1 MPKARLAIL
10 IGPKGR
16 GTNLK
21 AIALACQDGRLD
33 AEVAVVIS
41 PVSDS
46 PASQW
51 AREEGLTLELVSPK
65 AEAYGGGLL
74 AALRAN
80 SAEWVCLAGYTRLLP
95 TEVLNAYSGR
105 ILNIHPALL
114 PKFGGKGMYGM
125 HVHEA
130 VLAAGEEESGCSV
143 HLVTERY
150 DEGPVVM
157 QLRCPVEPED
167 TPETLAARVLELE
180 KQAYWQ
186 AIAAAIR
193 QAHTP

>member
-1 MPKARLAIL
+1 MPKTRLAIL

-21 AIALACQDGRLD
+21 AIARACQDGRLE

-41 PVSDS
+41 PAGDS
-46 PASQW
+46 PAAQW
-51 AREEGLTLELVSPK
+51 VREQGLTLELVSPK

-74 AALRAN
+74 AVLRAH

-95 TEVLNAYSGR
+95 TEVLNAYAGR

-114 PKFGGKGMYGM
+114 PKYGGKGMYGS

-130 VLAAGEEESGCSV
+130 VVAAGETESGCSV

-150 DEGPVVM
+150 DEGPIIFQV
-157 QLRCPVEPED
+157 RCPVEPGD

-186 AIAAAIR
+186 AIAQAIKR
-193 QAHTP
+193 PHSA

>member
-1 MPKARLAIL
+1 MPTTRLAIL

-21 AIALACQDGRLD
+21 AIAQACHEGRLD

-41 PVSDS
+41 PVADS
-46 PASQW
+46 PAAEW
-51 AREEGLTLELVSPK
+51 VRERGLTLELVSPK

-74 AALRAN
+74 AVLRAH
-80 SAEWVCLAGYTRLLP
+80 SAEWVCLAGFTRLLP
-95 TEVLNAYSGR
+95 SEVLSAYAGR

-114 PKFGGKGMYGM
+114 PKFGGKGMYGL

-130 VLAAGEEESGCSV
+130 VLAAGEKESGCSV
-143 HLVTERY
+143 HFVTEHY
-150 DEGPVVM
+150 DEGPILL
-157 QLRCPVEPED
+157 QLRCSVEPDD
-167 TPETLAARVLELE
+167 TPESLAARVLELE

-186 AIAAAIR
+186 AIAQAI
-193 QAHTP
+193 QKTSTP

>member
-1 MPKARLAIL
+1 MPKTRLAIL

-21 AIALACQDGRLD
+21 AIAQACRDGRLD

-41 PVSDS
+41 PVGDS
-46 PASQW
+46 PATEWVRGQ
-51 AREEGLTLELVSPK
+51 GLTLELVSPK
-65 AEAYGGGLL
+65 AEAYGAGLL
-74 AALRAN
+74 AVLRAH

-95 TEVLNAYSGR
+95 VEVLNAYAGK

-114 PKFGGKGMYGM
+114 PKYGGKGMYGS

-130 VLAAGEEESGCSV
+130 VLAAGDKESGCSV